1 MISLISSKNKII
13 IKILLINH
21 CIFEK
26 IFLFSVLDRFVSG
39 IIGEKKFY
47 EFTDFVNN
55 LK

>member
-1 MISLISSKNKII
+1 MINLILSKNKII

-21 CIFEK
+21 CILEE

-39 IIGEKKFY
+39 IIREKKFY